1 MYDLIVI
8 GGGPAGLRA
17 AHRARERGART
28 AIVGHGPWGGT
39 AVNDGVAP
47 ARTMGKAA
55 RLLRD
60 VRESCPQFG
69 IQVGP
74 VTLDFPALMGAVRET
89 VAGIHRAHRFQ
100 EGLREAGVD
109 VLRSR
114 TGAHF
119 LSPHKL
125 RVDDQEV
132 EAQSFVICTGGHAR
146 SLSFPGSEAT
156 LGLKELWSLEKLP
169 ATVAVVGG
177 SATGCQVASILA
189 SLGSRVT
196 LLEVAP
202 RLLGPEDTQVSETVE
217 ARFRARG
224 LEIVTG
230 VLGVDSLVDGQLTYS
245 AADGPVTLAA
255 EAVFVAVG
263 WVGNTERLGLEA
275 AGVETERSFVKVNEY
290 LQSSAGHIYAAGD
303 VTGRMM
309 LTQSAKV
316 QADLA
321 TDNLLGGE
329 RRVYHPL
336 RVAHGGYTDPEYG
349 GVGLTERDAPEC
361 LVEVVHYWELARPV
375 IDRRADG
382 FFKLLVDPSS
392 HQVLGAHAVGDHATD
407 IIQIV
412 AGTLLGECTVDDLG
426 QLELAYPTYGAIVRL
441 AASRV
446 AARLGLRPADPERVF
461 SLQNEGRSSTPVP
474 AS

>member
-1 MYDLIVI
+1 MYDVVVI

-17 AHRARERGART
+17 AHRARERGAST

-47 ARTMGKAA
+47 ARTLGKAA

-74 VTLDFPALMGAVRET
+74 VTLDFPALMAAIRGT
-89 VAGIHRAHRFQ
+89 VTGIHRAHRFE
-100 EGLREAGVD
+100 EGLREAGVE

-114 TGAHF
+114 AGARF
-119 LSPHKL
+119 LAPHKL
-125 RVDDQEV
+125 QVDDQEV
-132 EAQSFVICTGGHAR
+132 EAEKFLICTGGHAR
-146 SLSFPGSEAT
+146 ALSFPGSEAT
-156 LGLKELWSLEKLP
+156 LGLKELWSLEQLP
-169 ATVAVVGG
+169 ARVVVVGG

-189 SLGSRVT
+189 SLGSEVT
-196 LLEVAP
+196 VLEAGP

-224 LEIVTG
+224 LAVVTG
-230 VLGVDSLVDGQLTYS
+230 IQGVERLEDGRLTYGTGT
-245 AADGPVTLAA
+245 GPVTVEA

-263 WVGNTERLGLEA
+263 WVGNTDRLALEA

-290 LQSSAGHIYAAGD
+290 LQSSVAHIYAAGD

-309 LTQSAKV
+309 LAQSAKV

-321 TDNLLGGE
+321 ADNLLGGQ
-329 RRVYHPL
+329 RRAYQPL

-349 GVGLTERDAPEC
+349 GVGLTEREAGDC
-361 LVEVVHYWELARPV
+361 VVEVVRYAELARPV
-375 IDRRADG
+375 IDRRDDG
-382 FFKLLVDPSS
+382 FFKLLVDRAT
-392 HQVLGAHAVGDHATD
+392 HRVLGAHAVGDHATD
-407 IIQIV
+407 IVQIV
-412 AGTLLGECTVDDLG
+412 AGALLGECTVDDLG
-426 QLELAYPTYGAIVRL
+426 QLELAYPTYGAVTRL

-446 AARLGLRPADPERVF
+446 AARLGLRPSDPERV
-461 SLQNEGRSSTPVP
+461 LR
-474 AS
+474 

>member
-1 MYDLIVI
+1 MYDLVVI

-17 AHRARERGART
+17 AHRGRERGART

-47 ARTMGKAA
+47 ARTLGRAA

-60 VRESCPQFG
+60 LREVCPQFG

-74 VTLDFPALMGAVRET
+74 VALDFPALMAAVRET
-89 VAGIHRAHRFQ
+89 VAGIHREHRFQ
-100 EGLREAGVD
+100 EGLREAGVE

-114 TGAHF
+114 AGARF
-119 LSPHKL
+119 LGPHQL
-125 RVDDQEV
+125 LVDDQEV
-132 EAQSFVICTGGHAR
+132 EGQRFVICTGGHAR
-146 SLSFPGSEAT
+146 ALSFPGSEAT
-156 LGLKELWSLEKLP
+156 LGLNELWSLEKLP
-169 ATVAVVGG
+169 ESVVVVGG

-196 LLEVAP
+196 VLEAGS

-224 LEIVTG
+224 LGVMTG
-230 VLGVDSLVDGQLTYS
+230 IQGVERLADGRLTYRTANES
-245 AADGPVTLAA
+245 RELEA

-290 LQSSAGHIYAAGD
+290 LQSSAEHIYAAGD

-309 LTQSAKV
+309 LAQSAKV
-316 QADLA
+316 QADVA
-321 TDNLLGGE
+321 ADNLLGGNS
-329 RRVYHPL
+329 RTYAPL

-349 GVGLTERDAPEC
+349 GVGLTEREAGDC
-361 LVEVVHYWELARPV
+361 VVEVVHYRELARPV
-375 IDRRADG
+375 IDRRDDG
-382 FFKLLVDPSS
+382 FFKLLVERDS
-392 HQVLGAHAVGDHATD
+392 HRVLGAHAVGDHATD

-412 AGTLLGECTVDDLG
+412 AGALLGECTVDDLG
-426 QLELAYPTYGAIVRL
+426 QLELAYPTYGAVTRL

-446 AARLGLRPADPERVF
+446 AARLGLRPSDPERVRAH
-461 SLQNEGRSSTPVP
+461 QYWDPG
-474 AS
+474 